1 VGERGRR
8 ARSFRRPRRKAA
20 QCPAR
25 RVTQRARRPHSPEIC
40 EPRRNLESSPVGSK
54 VAKKERVTVPVA
66 KDCIQ
71 IRGARQNNLKAIDV
85 DLPLGKLTV
94 VTGPSGSGKSSLA
107 FETIYAEGQRRYVET
122 FSPYMRQFLD
132 RMDKPRVDDI
142 RGIPPAIAIEQSNP
156 VKSSRS
162 TVGTMTEINDYLKL
176 LWPRISQAFCPSCGR
191 EIRPETAKS
200 IADQIIAQF
209 SSGHSE
215 RSKAK
220 PVRLASLAQG
230 KLHEAEESLTVSQI
244 SRDPSTPLRFARDDN
259 KGVPTTVL
267 ITFWIPI
274 PAKTQPRD
282 FFNFLQQQGYLRVWI
297 DNEIVRVDADPKIKR
312 LGARVQV
319 IQDRVAISEGNRA
332 RLVEA
337 IETALRFGRGQV
349 NVVPISVETVSPA
362 ASKNAVRTASFTV
375 LPFSSGWHCAHCD
388 LDIRPPSPG
397 LFSFNNPLGACSEC
411 RGFGR
416 TIAIDL
422 NKAIPDRSL
431 SIKQGVVRVFRGAEF
446 GESQKDLLRACA
458 REEIDI
464 DVPFE
469 ELPKT
474 DQNFVIEGEKRSGNY
489 TDEDYENDR
498 WYGVRGFFRWL
509 ESKTYKMHVRVLL
522 SRYRA
527 YTTCPSCNGGRFQP
541 EALNYKVAS
550 VAAVY
555 DGRMQRDGAHR
566 ALLQLTLPKF
576 QALPISDAR
585 DFLSKTDI
593 APTDSTARM
602 LRTEIC
608 ARLNYLCEV
617 GVSYLTLDRS
627 TRTLSGGEV
636 QRVNLTTCLGASL
649 VNTLFVMD
657 EPSIGLHPRDVGRL
671 VRVMHNLRDKGNT
684 LLVVEHEEQII
695 RAADNL
701 VDIGPGRGEG
711 GGELVWNGP
720 LDDFLARNGGNVGSA
735 RALPALA
742 RASQVS
748 GRLFSGGAEKSGRGA
763 RAPQSLTRDYLSGH
777 KSIPVP
783 NSRRKSTSSIKITG
797 ARQHNLKNIDVD
809 LPLGVFTCV
818 TGVSGSGKSTLIHD
832 VLYRNLLRAK
842 GQLSDHQ
849 SSQSYGLAGE
859 PGACKSVTGAH
870 RIDDIVMVDQ
880 APLARTPRSTPIL
893 YIGLYDRAR
902 ELFAAQPEAMAQGL
916 AASAF
921 SFNSGSGRCERCS
934 GTGYEKIEMQFLSD
948 LYVRCSEC
956 EGRRF
961 QPHVLK
967 VKLHGK
973 SIHDLLALTVSEG
986 IQFFA
991 QIGEEK
997 NLSEPLKVLEE
1008 VGLGYLR
1015 LGQPLNTLSGGE
1027 SQRLKLVRH
1036 LAETGDR
1043 KPESGKHGAGGASA
1057 NSFRN
1062 LRSEIRSLF
1071 IFDEPTTGL
1080 HFDDVAM
1087 LLRLFQRLVDRG
1099 HSIVVIEHNL
1109 DVIKCADWIVDLGP
1123 EAGDEG
1129 GEVVAVGTPEQ
1140 IARVENSYTGK
1151 FLRNMLGSA
1160 GASPA
1165 VRGAPPRTQ
1174 AVRYTHHD
1182 AEFALRAAEDPF
1194 GAAPNGAGESP
1205 ALPGT
1210 NRAIAIHGAREH
1222 NLKNIDVQI
1231 PRDRMVVITGLS
1243 GSGKSTLAFDILFA
1257 EGQRRFLDSMS
1268 PYARQFV
1275 EQLEKPDVD
1284 LVEGLPP
1291 SVAIEQR
1298 VTRGGGKSTV
1308 ATVTEVYHF
1317 LRLLFAKTGTQFC
1330 PDCDLPVEK
1339 QSVAA
1344 IVKQVES
1351 AAKRGVKVLAPL
1363 VKARKGFHTDVA
1375 HWAERQ
1381 GFDTLYVDGR
1391 LIPISQ
1397 FRKLERFKEH
1407 TIDVVVGVIDARRI
1421 LKARSLT
1428 QRALEIGRG
1437 TARLL
1442 DSKNR
1447 LTVVSTEMS
1456 CPGCGRAFEELDPRL
1471 FSFNSPHGAC
1481 EECGGF
1487 GEIWESDL
1495 QTGSSDNGESILEN
1509 ELAAERESEWIDE
1522 DDARECPSCHGS
1534 RLNAVAR
1541 HVRVQGYAINDF
1553 TALSAREAQ
1562 KLARKLRFRGAQKTI
1577 AGELLPEIQQRL
1589 RFMENV
1595 GLGYLALGRSA
1606 KTLSGGESQRIRL
1619 AAQLGSN
1626 LRGVLYVLDEPTIG
1640 LHPRDNFQL
1649 LDTLAALR
1657 KKGNSLVIVE
1667 HDDETMRRADHVVD
1681 LGPRA
1686 GAHGGEVVVQGTL
1699 RDIERAKNSETG
1711 RCLKTPLCHPIRQ
1724 SRRALREVENW
1735 IEVRGARANNLK
1747 DVDVRFPIGRLSV
1760 ITGISGSGKSTLLH
1774 DVVWPAVRDELEKRK
1789 RSGNGDLF
1797 KLVSGAAEIEAV
1809 YEVDQSPIGKTSRS
1823 TPGTYIKVFDEIRNL
1838 YAQLPVSRVRGYS
1851 ASRFSFNAEGGRC
1864 ETCKGQGVIKLEM
1877 NFLPSSYV
1885 PCEDCRGR
1893 RYNPQ
1898 TLEVLYN
1905 EKSIG
1910 DVMEMTIEEAAQF
1923 FSAHP
1928 KIARPLSLLVDTGL
1942 GYLKLGQPSPTLS
1955 GGEAQ
1960 RLKLVTQ
1967 LKRGVNRAA
1976 NERIRKMRK
1985 PGSTLYLLE
1994 EPTIGL
2000 HMADVELLLNVL
2012 HRLVDDGNTVIV
2024 IEHNLTVI
2032 AEADYI
2038 VDLGPEAGA
2047 DGGEVVAVGTPE
2059 QVAKNRVSRTAPF
2072 LRKVLQGSAR
2082 C

>member
-1 VGERGRR
+1 
-8 ARSFRRPRRKAA
+8 
-20 QCPAR
+20 
-25 RVTQRARRPHSPEIC
+25 
-40 EPRRNLESSPVGSK
+40 VGSK
-54 VAKKERVTVPVA
+54 AAKKEYVTA
-66 KDCIQ
+66 RSEWGCIE
-71 IRGARQNNLKAIDV
+71 IRGARQNNLKGIDL

-132 RMDKPRVDDI
+132 RMDKPRVDEI

-162 TVGTMTEINDYLKL
+162 TVGTMTEISDYLKL
-176 LWPRISQAFCPSCGR
+176 LWPRVARAFCPNCGR

-200 IADQIIAQF
+200 IAEQ
-209 SSGHSE
+209 
-215 RSKAK
+215 
-220 PVRLASLAQG
+220 VL
-230 KLHEAEESLTVSQI
+230 
-244 SRDPSTPLRFARDDN
+244 RDCEGTN
-259 KGVPTTVL
+259 TL
-267 ITFWIPI
+267 ITFWVAV
-274 PAKTQPRD
+274 PAKTEPRA
-282 FFNFLQQQGYLRVWI
+282 FFEFLQQQGYLRVWI
-297 DNEIVRVDADPKIKR
+297 DNAIVRVDVDPKIKR

-319 IQDRVAISEGNRA
+319 IQDRIAINPKNRA

-337 IETALRFGRGQV
+337 IETALRFGKGKI
-349 NVVPISVETVSPA
+349 NVIPTAVEAGMSPPISAAAAATVATTGSV
-362 ASKNAVRTASFTV
+362 VRDRHSE
-375 LPFSSGWHCAHCD
+375 LPFSTSWHCAHCD
-388 LDIRPPSPG
+388 LDIRPPTPG
-397 LFSFNNPLGACSEC
+397 LFSFNNPLGACPEC

-431 SIKQGVVRVFRGAEF
+431 TIKDGVVRVFRGAEF

-464 DVPFE
+464 NIPFE
-469 ELPKT
+469 ELPKA
-474 DQNFVIEGEKRSGNY
+474 DQDFVINGEKRSGDY
-489 TDEDYENDR
+489 TDDDYENDR

-541 EALNYKVAS
+541 EALNYKISTKSAIP
-550 VAAVY
+550 
-555 DGRMQRDGAHR
+555 
-566 ALLQLTLPKF
+566 L
-576 QALPISDAR
+576 ALPQLAALSISQAR
-585 DFLSKTDI
+585 DFLGELDI
-593 APTDSTARM
+593 SPNDSTAEM
-602 LRTEIC
+602 LQSEIC

-617 GVSYLTLDRS
+617 GVGYLTLDRS

-657 EPSIGLHPRDVGRL
+657 EPSVGLHPRDIGRL

-701 VDIGPGRGEG
+701 IDVGPGRGER
-711 GGELVWNGP
+711 GGELV
-720 LDDFLARNGGNVGSA
+720 
-735 RALPALA
+735 
-742 RASQVS
+742 
-748 GRLFSGGAEKSGRGA
+748 FSGSLEAFVGGKRRFAAPGLAS
-763 RAPQSLTRDYLSGH
+763 RAKLTIHQSLTRDYLSGR
-777 KSIPVP
+777 KWIPVP
-783 NSRRKSTSSIKITG
+783 KSRRKSTSFVKIAG
-797 ARQHNLKNIDVD
+797 ASQHNLKNIDVD

-832 VLYRNLLRAK
+832 VFYRNLLRVK
-842 GQLSDHQ
+842 GQSSDQ
-849 SSQSYGLAGE
+849 ESGV
-859 PGACKSVTGAH
+859 CKSVTGAH
-870 RIDDIVMVDQ
+870 RIDEVVMVDQ

-893 YIGLYDRAR
+893 YLGLYDRVR

-916 AASAF
+916 TPGAF

-934 GTGYEKIEMQFLSD
+934 GTGFEKIEMQFLSD
-948 LYVRCSEC
+948 LYVRCAEC

-961 QPHVLK
+961 QLHVLN
-967 VKLHGK
+967 VKLHEK
-973 SIHDLLALTVSEG
+973 SIHDLLDLTVSKAIE
-986 IQFFA
+986 FFA
-991 QIGEEK
+991 QIGEETR
-997 NLSEPLKVLEE
+997 LSKPLAVLEE

-1036 LAETGDR
+1036 LSETENVRRSTNG
-1043 KPESGKHGAGGASA
+1043 ESAVG
-1057 NSFRN
+1057 N
-1062 LRSEIRSLF
+1062 LF

-1099 HSIVVIEHNL
+1099 HSVVVIEHNL
-1109 DVIKCADWIVDLGP
+1109 EVIKCADWVVDLGP

-1129 GEVVAVGTPEQ
+1129 GDVVAAGTPEQ
-1140 IARVENSYTGK
+1140 IAKIDNSHTGT
-1151 FLRNMLGSA
+1151 FLRSVLSK
-1160 GASPA
+1160 SRKPLHIIPS
-1165 VRGAPPRTQ
+1165 RGDGEGPLSRQLARS
-1174 AVRYTHHD
+1174 
-1182 AEFALRAAEDPF
+1182 FAYAQDDSTELARAAET
-1194 GAAPNGAGESP
+1194 APRFRANGFNGAIS
-1205 ALPGT
+1205 
-1210 NRAIAIHGAREH
+1210 IHGAREH
-1222 NLKNIDVQI
+1222 NLKNIDVKI
-1231 PRDRMVVITGLS
+1231 PRDQMVVITGLS

-1275 EQLEKPDVD
+1275 EQLEKPDID

-1339 QSVAA
+1339 QSVSA
-1344 IVKQVES
+1344 IVKQVEA
-1351 AAKRGVKVLAPL
+1351 AAKRGVLKVLAPL

-1381 GFDTLYVDGR
+1381 GFDTLYVDGK
-1391 LIPISQ
+1391 LIPVSH

-1407 TIDVVVGVIDARRI
+1407 TIDVVVGAIDAKQI
-1421 LKARSLT
+1421 LKARTLT
-1428 QRALEIGRG
+1428 PRALEIGRG
-1437 TARLL
+1437 TAHLL
-1442 DSKNR
+1442 DTKNR
-1447 LTVVSTEMS
+1447 LTVMSTEMS
-1456 CPGCGRAFEELDPRL
+1456 CPSCGRAFEELDPRL

-1487 GEIWESDL
+1487 GEIWNRDL
-1495 QTGSSDNGESILEN
+1495 QTGAEDNGDSALEN
-1509 ELAAERESEWIDE
+1509 ELAAERESEWIE
-1522 DDARECPSCHGS
+1522 EEEARGCPSCYGS

-1541 HVRVQGYAINDF
+1541 HVRVQGFAIDDF
-1553 TALSAREAQ
+1553 TALSASEAR
-1562 KLARKLRFRGAQKTI
+1562 KVVAKLRFRGTHKTI
-1577 AGELLPEIQQRL
+1577 ASELLPEIQQRL
-1589 RFMENV
+1589 KFMENV

-1640 LHPRDNFQL
+1640 LHSRDNLRL
-1649 LDTLAALR
+1649 LDALR
-1657 KKGNSLVIVE
+1657 ALCEKGNSLVIVE
-1667 HDDETMRRADHVVD
+1667 HDEDTMRRADHIVD

-1686 GAHGGEVVVQGTL
+1686 GVHGGEIVAQGTL
-1699 RDIERAKNSETG
+1699 RDIEQATDSETG
-1711 RCLKTPLCHPIRQ
+1711 RCLKSPIRHPTRK
-1724 SRRALREVENW
+1724 SRRSLRSVEDW
-1735 IEVRGARANNLK
+1735 IKIRGARVNNLK
-1747 DVDVRFPIGRLSV
+1747 DIDAQFPLGRLSV
-1760 ITGISGSGKSTLLH
+1760 ITGISGSGKSTLMHEVLL
-1774 DVVWPAVRDELEKRK
+1774 PGVREQLNKKRA
-1789 RSGNGDLF
+1789 SGDGELF
-1797 KLVSGAAEIEAV
+1797 KLVSGATEIEAV

-1823 TPGTYIKVFDEIRNL
+1823 TPGTYVKVFDEIRNL
-1838 YAQLPVSRVRGYS
+1838 YAQLPVSRMRGYS

-1864 ETCKGQGVIKLEM
+1864 ETCKGQGAIKLEM

-1885 PCEDCRGR
+1885 PCEDCDGR

-1910 DVMEMTIEEAAQF
+1910 DVMEMTIEEAAEF

-1928 KIARPLSLLVDTGL
+1928 KIARALSLLVDTGL

-1967 LKRGVNRAA
+1967 LKRGVNRAL

-1985 PGSTLYLLE
+1985 PRSTLYLLE

-2000 HMADVELLLNVL
+2000 HMADVALLLNVL
-2012 HRLVDDGNTVIV
+2012 HRLVDEGNTVIV
-2024 IEHNLTVI
+2024 IEHNLSVI

-2038 VDLGPEAGA
+2038 LDLGPEAGA
-2047 DGGEVVAVGTPE
+2047 EGGEVVAFGTPE
-2059 QVAKNRVSRTAPF
+2059 EVAQNRTSRTAPF
-2072 LRKVLQGSAR
+2072 LRNILKGSA
-2082 C
+2082 